1 MKLVIPTVVAGIL
14 MMAAAAADAQILTGT
29 VIGAVKDES
38 GAALPGVTATA
49 TSPALPGGPVIV
61 VTNDMGEYRLIRL
74 NPGVYTVRISLPGFQ
89 IYQEEEL
96 RVTAGATLERNVTL
110 KVSAVE
116 ETVTVSGESPMV
128 DVRQV
133 EVTHTV
139 TKELIEN
146 VQNQRYS
153 VQEYAKWTPGVSAGD
168 PSARS
173 QTVNVM
179 GSTPNENS
187 WQLDGIELATLG
199 GLIQATD
206 VDAIEEMQVSTLGAS
221 AEFKFSQGAVFS
233 FIGKSGTNV
242 FMGSASAIFQ
252 NDSMV
257 SKPIKRPCN
266 CASGETGFSRFG
278 YRDYSLHVGGPIVK
292 DRLWFFG
299 GVAIWERKESA
310 PGLNP
315 TFGQN
320 ASYDQDNKI
329 SSKFD
334 WKINDR
340 LKFTQTLNDEPFNAP
355 GRPTLT
361 IPGSA
366 LTDITG
372 VGRNTVFG
380 HWRGI
385 WTYGSGL
392 TATLSNSTV
401 LTIRASGTGE
411 DWVRVPKSGDKVTP
425 NHTDL
430 ATGIQSGGV
439 PFFGHMNL
447 WRHTQSVK
455 VNHYIQGA
463 VEQDLR
469 AGVQF
474 DRDRFRSETT
484 FPSGVQYQDQASA
497 PLQAIFQSPNVV
509 GARYVAGGVWGEDQ
523 LTIRNRLTI
532 SLGIRWDRTRAI
544 SPDLRAVDT
553 LLNPTGETLKG
564 AGDLFLWKDVSP
576 RVGFNLRLTDDGR
589 TVMRGNYNRAY
600 RGVVL
605 SELTG
610 IYPGQPPSALRRY
623 DPATRDYT
631 TVVSVTVPGSNIQ
644 LDPNVDAPFT
654 DQYSIGV
661 DRQLARTMAVK
672 ASYVYKHGE
681 NQLGWKDV
689 GGIYGSQNVILA
701 NGQTLTVLP
710 LLNATSARKFT
721 LTNGPGFFN
730 TYHGL
735 LMTVTKRLS
744 NYWQA
749 DISYTESKS
758 TGLFTAGTVGQDP
771 NDYINLAGRIAT
783 IDRPHMLQSQ
793 GLVQIPRIGAFVS
806 ANVMILSGFPYA
818 PNAVVALPQ
827 GTRAVNIAPPGS
839 GKNRAPWQKLVSA
852 RISKALALG
861 GTRKLELIANVNNLL
876 QNKAYQTYVTLNY
889 FNASFAQPAAW
900 IEPRNMNVM
909 TKLTW

>member
-1 MKLVIPTVVAGIL
+1 MKRVIPVVVGGLLLLAS
-14 MMAAAAADAQILTGT
+14 AADAQILTGN

-49 TSPALPGGPVIV
+49 TSPALPGGPVSV

-74 NPGVYTVRISLPGFQ
+74 NPGVYTLRIVLPGFQ
-89 IYQEEEL
+89 TYQEEEL
-96 RVTAGATLERNVTL
+96 RVTTGATLERNVTL
-110 KVSAVE
+110 KVSSIE

-187 WQLDGIELATLG
+187 WQLDGTELATLG

-221 AEFKFSQGAVFS
+221 AEYKFSQGAVFT
-233 FIGKSGTNV
+233 FVGKSGTNV
-242 FMGSASAIFQ
+242 FSGSASAIFQ
-252 NDSMV
+252 NDRLV
-257 SKPIKRPCN
+257 SKPIKLPCN
-266 CASGETGFSRFG
+266 CAAGETGFSRFG
-278 YRDYSLHVGGPIVK
+278 YRDYSLHVGGPIVM

-299 GVAIWERKESA
+299 GAAIWQRKESA

-320 ASYDQDNKI
+320 ATYDQDNKL
-329 SSKFD
+329 SSKVD

-340 LKFTQTLNDEPFNAP
+340 VKFSQTITDEPFNSP
-355 GRPTLT
+355 GRTTLT
-361 IPGSA
+361 IPASA
-366 LTDITG
+366 LTDIRG
-372 VGRNTVFG
+372 VGRNTPFG

-385 WTYGSGL
+385 WTYG
-392 TATLSNSTV
+392 TRVNVTLSNNTLLS
-401 LTIRASGTGE
+401 LHAGGTGE
-411 DWVRVPKSGDKVTP
+411 DWVREPKTGDKITP

-430 ATGIQSGGV
+430 ATGIQTGGV
-439 PFFGHMNL
+439 LLFGHMNL
-447 WRHTQSVK
+447 WRHSQSVK
-455 VNHYIQGA
+455 INHYVQGT
-463 VEQDLR
+463 VEQDIR
-469 AGVQF
+469 GGVQF
-474 DRDRFRSETT
+474 DRNSFYSETA
-484 FPSGVQYQDQASA
+484 FPSGVQYQDQAGA
-497 PLQAIFQSPNVV
+497 PLQAIFQTPSVV
-509 GARYVAGGVWGEDQ
+509 GARYLAGGVWAEDQ
-523 LTIRNRLTI
+523 MTIRNRLTL
-532 SLGIRWDRTRAI
+532 SLGVRWDRTQAS
-544 SPDLRAVDT
+544 SPDLSAVDN
-553 LLNPTGETLKG
+553 LLNPISGTVKG
-564 AGDLFLWKDVSP
+564 AGDLFTWKNISP
-576 RVGFNLRLTDDGR
+576 RIGFNLKLTDAGSM
-589 TVMRGNYNRAY
+589 VMRGNYNRAY

-610 IYPGQPPSALRRY
+610 AYPGQPASSLRRY

-631 TVVSVTVPGSNIQ
+631 TLVSTTVPGSNIQ

-654 DQYSIGV
+654 DQYSLGI
-661 DRQLARTMAVK
+661 DRQLAKAMALKV
-672 ASYVYKHGE
+672 SYVYKHGE

-689 GGIYGSQNVILA
+689 GGVYGSQTVTLP
-701 NGQTLTVLP
+701 NGQALAVLP
-710 LLNATSARKFT
+710 LLNAASARKFT

-730 TYHGL
+730 TYKGL
-735 LMTVTKRLS
+735 LMTITKRMS

-749 DISYTESKS
+749 DISYTESRS
-758 TGLFTAGTVGQDP
+758 TGLFTTGTVGQDP
-771 NDYINLAGRIAT
+771 NDYINLEGAVAT

-793 GLVQIPRIGAFVS
+793 GLVQIPSLGAFVS
-806 ANVMILSGFPYA
+806 GNVMFLSGLPYA
-818 PNAVVALPQ
+818 PNTLVPLPQ
-827 GTRAVNIAPPGS
+827 GTRAINIASPGT
-839 GKNRAPWQKLVSA
+839 GDNRAPWQKLVSL
-852 RISKALALG
+852 RFSKALPLG
-861 GTRKLELIANVNNLL
+861 GTRKLELIANVNNVL

-889 FNASFAQPAAW
+889 FNASFARPAAW

-909 TKLTW
+909 TKITW